1 MENITKTAEQL
12 GESIHKKLESLE
24 KTALDAAATLRT
36 ESHNAACCASGYL
49 HKNPLPIVTGAFA
62 FGIALGYLIASNSRI
77 PTLQERYLSEPLHH
91 ANDALT
97 STFHR
102 LAGNLKFW

>member
-12 GESIHKKLESLE
+12 GEAIHKKVESLE

-36 ESHNAACCASGYL
+36 ESHHAASCASEYL
-49 HKNPLPIVTGAFA
+49 HKNPLPIATGAFA
-62 FGIALGYLIASNSRI
+62 CGIALGYLIASNRHV
-77 PTLQERYLSEPLHH
+77 PTFQERYLSEPLHH
-91 ANDALT
+91 ASDGLT